1 VGYVEQELDIEGGT
15 PVPSGQQERAQAAAI
30 TPGGPPEEQQPAPA
44 ERVLALLGGHRL
56 SPGQRRI
63 AQYIIDHLTEAAF
76 LSITDLAERVGVSQ
90 PSVTRFAT
98 SLGYSGYPALR
109 EALQPIA
116 LSAVAGSPE
125 TRAEIR
131 RNELQAAVDAE
142 IQNLEN
148 LRRVLADT
156 DRMLGIG
163 RELAFSMPL
172 TVLGLR
178 ISVSLAE
185 YFAYA
190 ARRIHPDVRL
200 VTRGGSVA
208 YDALLQSREAGGTW
222 VLAFAMPRHANETLA
237 ALRAARRTGLRVA
250 LITDLTLGPLVD
262 EADVTLTA
270 GTGSRLVFDSYAAP
284 GVLSAAVLQAMA
296 DADPERTQVRLEG
309 YEQVADQHDFFLDD

>member
-1 VGYVEQELDIEGGT
+1 MERDERQA
-15 PVPSGQQERAQAAAI
+15 PSD
-30 TPGGPPEEQQPAPA
+30 
-44 ERVLALLGGHRL
+44 RVLALFGGHRL
-56 SPGQRRI
+56 SPAQRRI
-63 AQYIIDHLTEAAF
+63 AQYMIDHLTEAAF

-98 SLGYSGYPALR
+98 SLGYSGFPALR

-116 LSAVAGSPE
+116 LGAVAGVPDTGDE
-125 TRAEIR
+125 VR
-131 RNELQAAVDAE
+131 RNELQAAIDAE
-142 IQNLEN
+142 IENLEA
-148 LRRVLADT
+148 LRRAVADPGQIL
-156 DRMLGIG
+156 DVG
-163 RELAFSMPL
+163 RELAGSVPL

-208 YDALLQSREAGGTW
+208 YDALLQSKEAGGTW
-222 VLAFAMPRHANETLA
+222 VLAFAMPRHAKETLA
-237 ALRAARRTGLRVA
+237 AMRAARRTGLRIA

-262 EADVTLTA
+262 EAEVTLTA

-284 GVLSAAVLQAMA
+284 GVVAASVLQAMA
-296 DADPERTQVRLEG
+296 DAHPERTQLRLEG
-309 YEQVADQHDFFLDD
+309 YEQAAEQHSFFLDD

>member
-1 VGYVEQELDIEGGT
+1 M
-15 PVPSGQQERAQAAAI
+15 PSGQQARAQASAI
-30 TPGGPPEEQQPAPA
+30 TPGNQSSDTEPAPTD
-44 ERVLALLGGHRL
+44 RVLALFGGHRL
-56 SPGQRRI
+56 SPAQRRI
-63 AQYIIDHLTEAAF
+63 AQYMVDHLTEAAF

-98 SLGYSGYPALR
+98 SLGFSGFPALR

-116 LSAVAGSPE
+116 LSSVAGTPD
-125 TRAEIR
+125 TREEIR

-142 IQNLEN
+142 IENLES
-148 LRRVLADT
+148 LRRVVADPHHVL
-156 DRMLGIG
+156 DLG
-163 RELAFSMPL
+163 RELARSTPL
-172 TVLGLR
+172 TILGLR

-237 ALRAARRTGLRVA
+237 AMRAARRAGLRVA

-270 GTGSRLVFDSYAAP
+270 PTGSRLVFDSYAAP

-309 YEQVADQHDFFLDD
+309 YEQAADQHNFFLED

>member
-1 VGYVEQELDIEGGT
+1 M
-15 PVPSGQQERAQAAAI
+15 PSRQQARAQASAI
-30 TPGGPPEEQQPAPA
+30 TPGRQAPEGEGSPEGSPAD
-44 ERVLALLGGHRL
+44 RVRALFGGHRL
-56 SPGQRRI
+56 SPAQRRI
-63 AQYIIDHLTEAAF
+63 AQYIVDHLTEAAF

-90 PSVTRFAT
+90 PSVTRFAS
-98 SLGYSGYPALR
+98 SLGFSGFPALR

-116 LSAVAGSPE
+116 LSSVAGSRE
-125 TRAEIR
+125 EIR

-142 IQNLEN
+142 IENLES
-148 LRRVLADT
+148 LRRTLADPGRVL
-156 DRMLGIG
+156 DVG
-163 RELAFSMPL
+163 RELARSMPL

-222 VLAFAMPRHANETLA
+222 VVAFAMPRHANETLA
-237 ALRAARRTGLRVA
+237 AIQAARSTGLRVA
-250 LITDLTLGPLVD
+250 LITDLTLGSLVD
-262 EADVTLTA
+262 EADVALTA
-270 GTGSRLVFDSYAAP
+270 GTGSRLVFDSYSAP

-296 DADPERTQVRLEG
+296 DADPVRTQARLEG
-309 YEQVADQHDFFLDD
+309 YEQVADQHKFFLED

>member
-1 VGYVEQELDIEGGT
+1 
-15 PVPSGQQERAQAAAI
+15 VPSGQQARAQAAAI
-30 TPGGPPEEQQPAPA
+30 TPGQQSPDTEAAPTD
-44 ERVLALLGGHRL
+44 RVLALFGGHRL
-56 SPGQRRI
+56 SPAQRRI
-63 AQYIIDHLTEAAF
+63 AQYLVDHLTEAAF
-76 LSITDLAERVGVSQ
+76 LSITELAERVGVSQ
-90 PSVTRFAT
+90 PSVTRFAS
-98 SLGYSGYPALR
+98 SLGFSGFPALR

-116 LSAVAGSPE
+116 LSAVARHPD
-125 TRAEIR
+125 TREEIR

-142 IQNLEN
+142 IENLES
-148 LRRVLADT
+148 LRRLLADPNQIL
-156 DRMLGIG
+156 DIG
-163 RELAFSMPL
+163 RELARSTPL
-172 TVLGLR
+172 TILGLR

-237 ALRAARRTGLRVA
+237 AMRAARRTGLRVA

-262 EADVTLTA
+262 EADVALTA
-270 GTGSRLVFDSYAAP
+270 GTGSRLVFDSYSAP

-296 DADPERTQVRLEG
+296 DADPGRTQVRLEG
-309 YEQVADQHDFFLDD
+309 YEQAAEQHNFFLED